1 MKASQE
7 TDCAHRA
14 EKPCGDLRPFAEK
27 TGGNAGVLRE
37 YASGLFLYAH
47 IPRVREAWV
56 SQFHGKGGGSGEL
69 HECRMLFGDGPFP
82 ETYRGCA
89 RPSAFRAALRASG
102 AQGRMKTHWR

>member
-1 MKASQE
+1 MKLSPAKAVQPIPRFSQVI
-7 TDCAHRA
+7 
-14 EKPCGDLRPFAEK
+14 KLLEK

-37 YASGLFLYAH
+37 YVSGLFLYAH

-89 RPSAFRAALRASG
+89 RPSALRLRLTRSPVVLSI
-102 AQGRMKTHWR
+102 WRR